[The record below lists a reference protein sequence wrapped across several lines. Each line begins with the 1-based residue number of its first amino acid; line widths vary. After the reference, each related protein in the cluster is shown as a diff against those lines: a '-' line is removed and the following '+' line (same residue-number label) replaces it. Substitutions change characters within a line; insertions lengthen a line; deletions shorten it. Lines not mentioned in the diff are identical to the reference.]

1 MNMQTLIPLLLKASI
16 FLTVFALGLQATI
29 ADATYLFRRPR
40 LLIPGFLSIDVT
52 MPLLALLLV
61 MTLNLH
67 PAVKVAL
74 VVLSVSPVPPIFPKK
89 ELKAGGEEDYTVGLL
104 VATVVLAIAVI
115 PITMEIFGK
124 ISGEAL
130 HMSALS
136 VAIIVFKTV
145 LTPLLLG
152 IALRAVA
159 SKLADRM
166 AKPVSSIAA
175 VILILSALPA
185 LFVLIRN
192 NLPLLV
198 NGTLLAMTVFALVG
212 YFVGHLFGGPDPR
225 DRPVLAAATAS
236 RHPGLALAIA
246 HANFPE
252 QKLVVP
258 TVILYVIVSGVV
270 TALGSKFMNRAKTP
284 VQAEVRNSRLK
295 G

>member
-1 MNMQTLIPLLLKASI
+1 MNLQTLIPLLLKASI

-166 AKPVSSIAA
+166 AKPISNIAA

-185 LFVLIRN
+185 LFVLIQN